1 MKLAPGPFD
10 LPVQALIGALITSPD
25 GAEIGIVR
33 NLRLSVHSRDE
44 VGFLLVLNTGAE
56 ILWRD
61 PEDYVIHLQGPS
73 Q

>member
-10 LPVQALIGALITSPD
+10 LPVQALIGALIASPD
-25 GAEIGIVR
+25 GVEIGTVQDVR
-33 NLRLSVHSRDE
+33 ISVHSQDE
-44 VGFLLVLNTGAE
+44 VGFLLVLDTGDG

-61 PEDYVIHLQGPS
+61 LEDYVIHLQGPS